1 MARPRALRGDERCK
15 EQICIEANRLENA
28 ARAVRDMATEEK
40 LDPTRSCNV
49 GGYFQDKPI
58 RMTMHS
64 ITSKVGDVKILFFS
78 AQTILGDD
86 ERAET
91 GFRLK
96 QLQ

>member
-1 MARPRALRGDERCK
+1 MQDGRARMARPRALRGDERCK

-64 ITSKVGDVKILFFS
+64 ITSNVKCQNLVLF
-78 AQTILGDD
+78 
-86 ERAET
+86 RANN
-91 GFRLK
+91 FRGR
-96 QLQ
+96 